1 MKKNE
6 KYVISLFLVLIFLL
20 SVSCAPGNSRF
31 VEKSAGFWSGLW
43 HGLICWITFIIS
55 LFTDS
60 VHMYEINNSGNWYNF
75 GFLIGVMIIFSGGH
89 GSNKYRKKKKC
100 GKDKEWEEIGQKVEA
115 KVKKGIK
122 NWVDETDDKD
132 KEWEEIG
139 RKIEDKIKR
148 ELKNWAEK

>member
-1 MKKNE
+1 MKINKMS
-6 KYVISLFLVLIFLL
+6 VISLVLILIFIV
-20 SVSCAPGNSRF
+20 SVSCAPGNVRF
-31 VEKSAGFWSGLW
+31 GEKSAGFWSGLW

-60 VHMYEINNSGNWYNF
+60 VHMYEINNTGNWYNF

-89 GSNKYRKKKKC
+89 GSSKYRKKKKSR
-100 GKDKEWEEIGQKVEA
+100 KEIEWEDIGRKVED
-115 KVKKGIK
+115 KVRKGIK
-122 NWVDETDDKD
+122 NWCDETDDKD
-132 KEWEEIG
+132 KEWEDIG